1 MLVNRSG
8 IPYIITV
15 VYFVDPSVV
24 IAIHSKDVFVLS
36 EELFQLSGFSVT
48 EVRLGRCNH
57 VL

>member
-1 MLVNRSG
+1 
-8 IPYIITV
+8 V